1 MKYDLIKYSDD
12 MADEWNRFVA
22 SSKNGTFLLNRL
34 YLDYHKEDRKS
45 VV

>member
-12 MADEWNRFVA
+12 MAGEWNRFVA

-34 YLDYHKEDRKS
+34 YLDYH
-45 VV
+45 